1 MTEVTGKKKKDSIK
15 IILIVVIILLAGA
28 SATKIY
34 LDHEEKNAIQA
45 EYDATRERLST
56 KLDSLSTEL
65 SERISEIAQ
74 LGGDIDSLVAVK
86 DSITAQRD
94 QLRLTRAANKR
105 LIARLDGKV
114 SGYEDLL
121 VAKDKEIEELKVINS
136 QLLEENTELKEEQ
149 NTLSRTLTEA
159 EKKQEELRQQINL
172 AAKLRAENIEFFNIN
187 SRGRE
192 REGDFRQRQAQKIK
206 VTFNLAE
213 NDVAPITG
221 HQIMIQVLD
230 PDGTVIFDVSRGSGT
245 FQIQG
250 KEQYY
255 TAAQEIVFDNS
266 KQALTF
272 VYDKGSDFDKGDHRV
287 ILWAD
292 SYEIG
297 SVRFNVR

>member
-1 MTEVTGKKKKDSIK
+1 MTEATGKNKKDSIK
-15 IILIVVIILLAGA
+15 IILIIVIILIAGG

-34 LDHEEKNAIQA
+34 LDSEDKNALQA

-56 KLDSLSTEL
+56 KLDSLSIEL
-65 SERISEIAQ
+65 SERITEIAK

-86 DSITAQRD
+86 DSITSQRD

-114 SGYEDLL
+114 SGYENLL
-121 VAKDKEIEELKVINS
+121 VAKDKEIEALKVINS

-149 NTLSRTLTEA
+149 NVLSRTLTEA
-159 EKKQEELRQQINL
+159 EQKQAELRQQISL
-172 AAKLRAENIEFFNIN
+172 AAKLRAENIKFFNIN

-221 HQIMIQVLD
+221 HKVMIQVID
-230 PDGTVIFDVSRGSGT
+230 PDGNVIFDVSRGSGT

-255 TAAQEIVFDNS
+255 TSAQEIVFDNS
-266 KQALTF
+266 KQDLSF
-272 VYDKGSDFDKGDHRV
+272 VYDKGSDFAEGDHRV

>member
-1 MTEVTGKKKKDSIK
+1 M
-15 IILIVVIILLAGA
+15 
-28 SATKIY
+28 
-34 LDHEEKNAIQA
+34 
-45 EYDATRERLST
+45 
-56 KLDSLSTEL
+56 
-65 SERISEIAQ
+65 
-74 LGGDIDSLVAVK
+74 
-86 DSITAQRD
+86 
-94 QLRLTRAANKR
+94 
-105 LIARLDGKV
+105 
-114 SGYEDLL
+114 
-121 VAKDKEIEELKVINS
+121 
-136 QLLEENTELKEEQ
+136 LEENTELKEEQ

-172 AAKLRAENIEFFNIN
+172 AAKLRAENIAFFNIN

-221 HQIMIQVLD
+221 HQIMIQVID
-230 PDGTVIFDVSRGSGT
+230 PEGTVIFDVSRGSGT

-266 KQALTF
+266 QQALSF

-287 ILWAD
+287 MLWAD
-292 SYEIG
+292 SYPIG